1 MQIPR
6 GLTIAAAIIVLATLI
21 GIGYMITL
29 PSGPVVVKGSFGSA
43 EITPNADG
51 KNDLT
56 TVSYT
61 IRRPAKLSIYLT
73 DSQGRRY
80 NFRDSETRAPGDYSV
95 LFGGIVDGFTLPG
108 DQIKGQVK
116 ERVIP
121 DGVYTWTIEA
131 TDLVSGQTDKDTGK
145 LTVADADSQLPDIW
159 DFSISPQTFT
169 PNQDGLDDQ
178 VWINV
183 YVPKPATLSVYLVNN
198 TGIRY
203 FVPESNQ
210 ARNIG
215 EAGRHTYQYDGGV
228 TDGSDPPPDGDYTV
242 VATAQDA
249 IGQIVEQQGKVTIKD
264 GGVPLAEILGQPV
277 GDTVV
282 FNTQTVTLGDV
293 LTFKLTVEN
302 TGNAP
307 VRTTG
312 PAPGYVYDQDQ
323 LAASTGFL
331 EESGAWRVGLHCDT
345 CLTDYPWRWGLGT
358 PDTLTG
364 IKDQEGRIHYYLMP
378 HQRAVI
384 TGGVRLK
391 TIVPSRNPQ
400 QFWTGLIHE
409 DVEIAPQNNRV
420 DPHWIDIVVEGAL
433 GTPTA
438 QP

>member
-6 GLTIAAAIIVLATLI
+6 GLTIAAAILVLAALI
-21 GIGYMITL
+21 GIGYVVTL
-29 PSGPVVVKGSFGSA
+29 PTGPVVANGSFGSEA
-43 EITPNADG
+43 ITPNADG

-61 IRRPAKLSIYLT
+61 VRRAAKLSIYLT
-73 DSQGRRY
+73 DGQGRRY
-80 NFRDSETRAPGDYSV
+80 DFRHDETRAPGDYSV

-108 DQIKGQVK
+108 EQVK
-116 ERVIP
+116 ANVRARVLP
-121 DGVYTWTIEA
+121 DGVYTWTIEG
-131 TDLVSGQTDKDTGK
+131 TDIVSGQTDRNTGK
-145 LTVADADSQLPDIW
+145 LTVAQADSKLPDIW

-169 PNQDGLDDQ
+169 PNQDGLDDL

-183 YVPKPATLSVYLVNN
+183 YVPKAATLSVYLVNK

-210 ARNIG
+210 GRNIG

-228 TDGSDPPPDGDYTV
+228 TDGSEPPPDGDYTV
-242 VATAQDA
+242 IATAQDT
-249 IGQIVEQQGKVTIKD
+249 IGQTVEQQGKVSIRD
-264 GGVPLAEILGQPV
+264 GGIPLAEIIGQPV

-282 FNTQTVTLGDV
+282 YNTQTVKLGDV
-293 LTFKLTVEN
+293 LSFTLTVEN

-312 PAPGYVYDQDQ
+312 PAPGYIYDQDQ
-323 LAASTGFL
+323 LTASTGFL

-345 CLTDYPWRWGLGT
+345 CLTDYPWRWALGA
-358 PDTLTG
+358 PGDLTA
-364 IKDQEGRIHYYLMP
+364 IKDQEGRAHYYLMP
-378 HQRAVI
+378 HQRAVV

-391 TIVPSRNPQ
+391 SIVPSRNPQ
-400 QFWTGLIHE
+400 QFWVGLIHE
-409 DVEIAPQNNRV
+409 DVAIAPQNNRV

-433 GTPTA
+433 GTATP